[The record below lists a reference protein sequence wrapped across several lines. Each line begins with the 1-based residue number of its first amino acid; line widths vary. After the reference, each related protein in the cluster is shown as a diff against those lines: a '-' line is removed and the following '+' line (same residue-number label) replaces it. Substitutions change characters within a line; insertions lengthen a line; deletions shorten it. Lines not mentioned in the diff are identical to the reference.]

1 MRITEDTA
9 KVLAVSS
16 IIAEERHTSLIRDTI
31 LFAALCVTDTP
42 AKEILEENVTD
53 LSVVV
58 ENLGAEGD
66 YDLDDNTVKILAD
79 RAFQSLRID
88 VRRIFSNASD
98 LSRKTGFK
106 GAVNPEH
113 LLFVIMSR
121 KVSNHP
127 EIFSSLEAAGCD
139 MEGIRSAIINVFNEQ
154 AEQARDEGRVFGDS
168 SEDSNMPGGE
178 FAPSARKTAAKQGG
192 KSGHKT
198 LEKYGKNLTE
208 LAKQGKIDPVI
219 GREEEISR
227 VMQILI
233 RRTKNNPCLV
243 GDPGVGKT
251 AIAEGLALKI
261 AENNVPDVIKGKIVY
276 SMEMGSMVAG
286 SKYRGEFE
294 ERIKNMLDEAVADPN
309 VILFIDE
316 IHTLVGAG
324 DTSGGSMDAANIMK
338 PLLTKNEL
346 QIIGAT
352 TLDEYSK
359 FIEKDHALERR
370 FQKVLIEEPSIEDAI
385 AIMKGLRS
393 KYEDHHKI
401 YIPDD
406 VLEQS
411 VRLSARYVSDRFLP
425 DKAIDLVDEAAAAK
439 RINYADSKDKND
451 LEKKI
456 EEIVEKK
463 KAAVDTQD
471 FEAAQTLKEEEEKLK
486 EKLSALQDKVKP
498 DDKGFTGT
506 LTVDD
511 VALVLA
517 KWTGIP
523 TTKITES
530 DADKLKN
537 LESELQKRVVGQDEA
552 VHAIAKA
559 IRRGRLGLKD
569 EKRPSGSFIFL
580 GTTGVGK
587 TELAKALAEVM
598 FGNESALVRVDMSEY
613 MEKHDVSRLIGA
625 PPGYVGYDEGGQL
638 TEAVRRHPYSVVLF
652 DEIEKAH
659 PEIFNTM
666 LQVLDDGRLTDGH
679 GRTVDFRN
687 TIIIMTSN
695 IGARMLVGSEG
706 RRIGFSMADDNDKD
720 ELSREGLY
728 GGKSYDEAKKVVIDE
743 LKKTFT
749 PEFVNRVDDIIF
761 FRMLGKESLVKIVDI
776 LMKQVGKRIKDLGM
790 DIELTE
796 SAKELLAKK
805 GYDPQYGARPLRR
818 VITSMVEDRFSEAM
832 LDGIV
837 KPGHL
842 AVIDAVETTDPEA
855 LLAQGAAAEDGKV
868 IVIKDGGEL
877 GKSEKVDVEEP
888 VGSNV

>member
-9 KVLAVSS
+9 KVLAVAS
-16 IIAEERHTSLIRDTI
+16 IMADERHTSLIRDTI

-42 AKEILEENVTD
+42 ARDILEENVPD
-53 LSVVV
+53 LSVVIERLGV
-58 ENLGAEGD
+58 EGS
-66 YDLDDNTVKILAD
+66 YDLDEAAVKMLAD
-79 RAFQSLRID
+79 RAFQNLRID
-88 VRRIFSNASD
+88 VKRIFANAAE
-98 LSRKTGFK
+98 LSRRTGFK

-113 LLFVIMSR
+113 ILFVIMSR
-121 KVSNHP
+121 KISNHP

-139 MEGIRSAIINVFNEQ
+139 LEGIKSSIINVFNEQ
-154 AEQARDEGRVFGDS
+154 AEQAREEGGVFGEGSGDGQDPS
-168 SEDSNMPGGE
+168 DAM
-178 FAPSARKTAAKQGG
+178 ASARRPAGKAGG

-198 LEKYGKNLTE
+198 LDKFGKNLTE

-251 AIAEGLALKI
+251 AIAEGLALRI

-401 YIPDD
+401 HIPDE

-439 RINYADSKDKND
+439 RINYADSKVKND

-456 EEIVEKK
+456 EEIKVKK
-463 KAAVDTQD
+463 KNAVDAQD
-471 FEAAQTLKEEEEKLK
+471 FEAAQTLKEEEEKLT
-486 EKLSALQDKVKP
+486 EKLSLLQDKVKP
-498 DDKGFTGT
+498 DENGFTGT

-511 VALVLA
+511 VAVVLA

-537 LESELQKRVVGQDEA
+537 LEAELEKRVVGQDEA

-569 EKRPSGSFIFL
+569 EKRPSGTFIFL

-598 FGNESALVRVDMSEY
+598 FGNESALVRIDMSEY

-761 FRMLGKESLVKIVDI
+761 FRMLGKDSLVKIVDI
-776 LMKQVGKRIKDLGM
+776 LMKQVGKRIRDLGM
-790 DIELTE
+790 EIELTE

-842 AVIDAVETTDPEA
+842 AIIDAVETTDPDA
-855 LLAQGAAAEDGKV
+855 ILAQGSAAEDGKV

-877 GKSEKVDVEEP
+877 DVSIEQKAAE
-888 VGSNV
+888 VKA